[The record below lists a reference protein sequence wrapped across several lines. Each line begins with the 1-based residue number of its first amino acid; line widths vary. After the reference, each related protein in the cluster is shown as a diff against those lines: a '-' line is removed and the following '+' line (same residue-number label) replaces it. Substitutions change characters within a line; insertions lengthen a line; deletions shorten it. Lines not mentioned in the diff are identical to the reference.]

1 MRKKVG
7 VFVALGLATIVS
19 MTSLVG
25 CGGKSSG
32 STATTAKE
40 ATKEVTKPDKISW
53 YVNVGLNTNQGYQE
67 WKDEYKKK
75 TGIELEYTPQNN
87 NEYKQNLE
95 LAFASKK
102 SPDVFSLAGEDMLPY
117 YASQGALADLTDLVK
132 ASGLMTAENKA
143 AWDSVTIDG
152 KIYGVPW
159 ELNTGTLTYV
169 RKDWLDRLGMKV
181 PTNYDEYI
189 NMLRAFKEKIPECKT
204 PVTGAKLYEDMAV
217 TYLKDFYQDATP
229 EFAKVNGKWVDGL
242 SEDNMKPA
250 LKRLQDAYKEGLID
264 PEVVTN
270 TTSACRDK
278 WYGGSVGAFNYWGGM
293 WAVTLDNR
301 LKANVPNAEI
311 VGIPAI
317 KETKYNLRVPA
328 VSAISKDCKNI
339 EGVFKYF
346 VQYMNDGG
354 EGQALFDFGA
364 EGVHWKQDGDHV
376 TMLPNLENKKELLE
390 KAYISSYYSLVPMKD
405 ATKKPASD
413 NRVTSANE
421 TLKKD
426 GIQQITRPVSKKL
439 SKINGDLTKLKAKII
454 AQIVMGKSSVD
465 EGLKA
470 YESESKNLGIDEVI
484 KEMNTGK

>member
-1 MRKKVG
+1 
-7 VFVALGLATIVS
+7 
-19 MTSLVG
+19 
-25 CGGKSSG
+25 
-32 STATTAKE
+32 
-40 ATKEVTKPDKISW
+40 
-53 YVNVGLNTNQGYQE
+53 
-67 WKDEYKKK
+67 
-75 TGIELEYTPQNN
+75 
-87 NEYKQNLE
+87 
-95 LAFASKK
+95 
-102 SPDVFSLAGEDMLPY
+102 
-117 YASQGALADLTDLVK
+117 
-132 ASGLMTAENKA
+132 
-143 AWDSVTIDG
+143 
-152 KIYGVPW
+152 
-159 ELNTGTLTYV
+159 
-169 RKDWLDRLGMKV
+169 
-181 PTNYDEYI
+181 
-189 NMLRAFKEKIPECKT
+189 
-204 PVTGAKLYEDMAV
+204 
-217 TYLKDFYQDATP
+217 
-229 EFAKVNGKWVDGL
+229 
-242 SEDNMKPA
+242 MKPA

-301 LKANVPNAEI
+301 LKANVQNAEI

-413 NRVTSANE
+413 KRVTSANE

-465 EGLKA
+465 EGLKT

>member
-1 MRKKVG
+1 
-7 VFVALGLATIVS
+7 

-40 ATKEVTKPDKISW
+40 ATKEVTKPEKISW
-53 YVNVGLNTNQGYQE
+53 YVNIGLNADQKYQE

-87 NEYKQNLE
+87 NEYNQNLD

-102 SPDVFSLAGEDMLPY
+102 APDAFNLAGEDRLPY
-117 YASQGALADLTDLVK
+117 YAAQGALADLTDLVK
-132 ASGLMTAENKA
+132 AAGLITADNKA

-152 KIYGVPW
+152 KIYGVPF
-159 ELNTGTLTYV
+159 EVNTGTLTYV

-293 WAVTLDNR
+293 WTVQLDNR
-301 LKANVPNAEI
+301 LKANVPGAQI
-311 VGIPAI
+311 VAIPAI
-317 KETKYNLRVPA
+317 KETKYNVRVPS
-328 VSAISKDCKNI
+328 VTCISKDSKNI
-339 EGVFKYF
+339 EGVFKNF
-346 VQYMNDGG
+346 VQYMHDGG
-354 EGQALFDFGA
+354 EGQALFNN
-364 EGVHWKQDGDHV
+364 GVENIHWKQDGDHV
-376 TMLPNLENKKELLE
+376 TMLPNPQNPKELLE
-390 KAYISSYYSLVPMKD
+390 KAYMSSYYSLMPMKD
-405 ATKKPASD
+405 KTKDPKID
-413 NRVTSANE
+413 DRVISANE
-421 TLKKD
+421 ILKKD
-426 GIQQITRPVSKKL
+426 GVQQLTIPSSKKL
-439 SKINGDLTKLKAKII
+439 TKISGDLTKLKAKII
-454 AQIVMGKSSVD
+454 AQVVMGKSSVD
-465 EGLKA
+465 DGLKT
-470 YESESKNLGIDEVI
+470 YISESKNLGIDEAI